1 MTNSPYHRI
10 LSTDSRLYFA
20 TEPEQTT
27 YFSPYDAE
35 AISLCLLFSFNF
47 LCSLYNSGCGHVTT
61 FMITFAS
68 RICSPGCTILD
79 FHFMTTYDS
88 FTPHKHHRVLL
99 ASSALCASGDLVPS
113 TIQTSYDN
121 LAEYGAHE
129 PRPNAAVAVSTPCAL
144 HEQYHLPTSWKE
156 TAYMLNENDGAYHT
170 RRTLMRNEMLCLFG
184 AR

>member
-1 MTNSPYHRI
+1 MTNIPPPHRFHR
-10 LSTDSRLYFA
+10 LSTVFRKR
-20 TEPEQTT
+20 TRTNN
-27 YFSPYDAE
+27 
-35 AISLCLLFSFNF
+35 ILFSVRCGGYFLVFLVFYHF

-61 FMITFAS
+61 FTITFAS

-88 FTPHKHHRVLL
+88 FTPHKHTRVLL
-99 ASSALCASGDLVPS
+99 ASSALYASGDLVPS
-113 TIQTSYDN
+113 TFQTSYDN

-144 HEQYHLPTSWKE
+144 HEQYHVHTSWME
-156 TAYMLNENDGAYHT
+156 TAYMLNENDGAYHS